1 MRRLD
6 LLFAK
11 QNRLRSRRLLLRSAG
26 RASAKLSRATAKD
39 LF

>member
-11 QNRLRSRRLLLRSAG
+11 QNRLSVAPAPAAIRRSRFCEAV
-26 RASAKLSRATAKD
+26 SRHRED